1 MLNTFS
7 PALSW
12 LLVGLALVLILYHIA
27 KIFRQRALQSGN
39 GAAIIFGMGV
49 LLIELPRHVY
59 DLTAEEFDAIGW
71 LGAAAIAMSFA
82 LEFWDRRTKHRGTPS
97 ERPGENA

>member
-1 MLNTFS
+1 MLSAFS
-7 PALSW
+7 PVLSW
-12 LLVGLALVLILYHIA
+12 LLIGLASVLILYHVA
-27 KIFRQRALQSGN
+27 KIFRQRALEPGN
-39 GAAIIFGMGV
+39 AASIIFGMGI
-49 LLIELPRHVY
+49 LIIELPRHVY
-59 DLTAEEFDAIGW
+59 DLTAEEFDAISW